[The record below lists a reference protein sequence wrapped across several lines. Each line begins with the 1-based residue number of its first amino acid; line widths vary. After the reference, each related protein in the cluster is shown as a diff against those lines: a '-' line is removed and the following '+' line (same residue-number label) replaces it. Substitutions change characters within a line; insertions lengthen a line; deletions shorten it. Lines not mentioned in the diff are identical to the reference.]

1 MDNGEDGAELLAWLN
16 GLEDAQELVKEHF
29 EGVGINKQ
37 NLSEWRQGGFREWQL
52 REEMLGQVEGLRE
65 SGDEL
70 AGMLEGVSLAGMLG
84 RVLAVRYAGLLNTW
98 NGEPDEKME
107 AQLRVLRGMVKDV
120 ALLQRTLERAE
131 RWQRESEREED
142 EMEREE
148 FEASKQRSLNML
160 WSLPQRAALVKLFG
174 GGKMGERIAEAI
186 TALENDLPI
195 PEAPSFAKAT
205 EGGKEEGRIKK
216 EEVQEAAREAETVK
230 VGQTE
235 SDSVEAGQA
244 QNLSRARRR
253 TPLPKRSEAV
263 KPGQGESGSV
273 KPVEAPQGEGSQ
285 VEEAGMGD

>member
-1 MDNGEDGAELLAWLN
+1 MRMDNGEDGAELLAWLN
-16 GLEDAQELVKEHF
+16 GLEDAQEMLKEHF

-84 RVLAVRYAGLLNTW
+84 RVLAVRYAALLNTW
-98 NGEPDEKME
+98 NGEADEKME
-107 AQLRVLRGMVKDV
+107 AQLRVLRMMVKDV

-131 RWQRESEREED
+131 RWQRELEREED
-142 EMEREE
+142 ELEREE

-186 TALENDLPI
+186 TALENDMPI
-195 PEAPSFAKAT
+195 PEGPSFAKAT
-205 EGGKEEGRIKK
+205 EGEP
-216 EEVQEAAREAETVK
+216 AREAETVK
-230 VGQTE
+230 AGQTE
-235 SDSVEAGQA
+235 SDSVEAGQT
-244 QNLSRARRR
+244 QNISRARKR
-253 TPLPKRSEAV
+253 TPLPNPSEAVIPGQTESDSV
-263 KPGQGESGSV
+263 KPGQGESNLSSPGD
-273 KPVEAPQGEGSQ
+273 P
-285 VEEAGMGD
+285 AGFGD